1 MPHFTLNAVFASLL
15 KRFFIIR
22 FHEDN
27 SSMYDHPASILGCI
41 LQYPLTFNS
50 NKSTSFSS

>member
-15 KRFFIIR
+15 KRFFVIR

-27 SSMYDHPASILGCI
+27 SSMYDHPASILECI
-41 LQYPLTFNS
+41 LQYPLNF
-50 NKSTSFSS
+50 